1 MELAKT
7 DYTASDCKEPELNE
21 ALRMIER
28 RDDEIARLH
37 TELATLRADLET
49 LHTANS
55 DNENALLLARLREEM
70 EALRTINADN
80 ALLFNDI
87 RLPLFRLLK
96 DQLGAMVS
104 GEIAEQLKTKETAFD
119 ITDYFDEIREDITY
133 NFDIS
138 SFQSEIEEIV
148 TERDITDEVTEI
160 VEDVLRGAK
169 ITIG

>member
-7 DYTASDCKEPELNE
+7 DYLNE
-21 ALRMIER
+21 TELSAAREMIER
-28 RDDEIARLH
+28 RDAE
-37 TELATLRADLET
+37 
-49 LHTANS
+49 
-55 DNENALLLARLREEM
+55 LARLREEL
-70 EALRTINADN
+70 EALRTLSQEN
-80 ALLFNDI
+80 ALLLDDI
-87 RLPLFRLLK
+87 RLPLFKLLK

-138 SFQSEIEEIV
+138 SFQSEIDEIV
-148 TERDITDEVTEI
+148 SERDITDEVTEI

-169 ITIG
+169 ITVG

>member
-7 DYTASDCKEPELNE
+7 DYTNETELSE
-21 ALRMIER
+21 AREMLDLRDAELVS
-28 RDDEIARLH
+28 LH
-37 TELATLRADLET
+37 TELATLRTDLERTDIALET
-49 LHTANS
+49 LHAVNK
-55 DNENALLLARLREEM
+55 ENALML
-70 EALRTINADN
+70 D
-80 ALLFNDI
+80 DI
-87 RLPLFRLLK
+87 RLPLFKLLK

-104 GEIAEQLKTKETAFD
+104 GEIAEQLKTNEMAFD
-119 ITDYFDEIREDITY
+119 ISDHFDEIREDITY

-148 TERDITDEVTEI
+148 SERDINDEVTEI

>member
-7 DYTASDCKEPELNE
+7 DYTNETELSAARE
-21 ALRMIER
+21 MIER
-28 RDDEIARLH
+28 RDA
-37 TELATLRADLET
+37 ELA
-49 LHTANS
+49 S
-55 DNENALLLARLREEM
+55 LREELSQSK
-70 EALRTINADN
+70 EDAAAQRTLNTEESI
-80 ALLFNDI
+80 LLDDI
-87 RLPLFRLLK
+87 RLSLFKLLK

-133 NFDIS
+133 NFDIA

-148 TERDITDEVTEI
+148 SERDINDEVTEI

-169 ITIG
+169 ITVG

>member
-7 DYTASDCKEPELNE
+7 DYINETELSAARE
-21 ALRMIER
+21 MIER
-28 RDDEIARLH
+28 RDAELARLH
-37 TELATLRADLET
+37 TELATLRTDLET
-49 LHTANS
+49 LQ
-55 DNENALLLARLREEM
+55 
-70 EALRTINADN
+70 TINADN
-80 ALLFNDI
+80 ALLFDDI

-133 NFDIS
+133 NFDIA
-138 SFQSEIEEIV
+138 SFQSEIEEIAS
-148 TERDITDEVTEI
+148 ERDINDEVTEI
-160 VEDVLRGAK
+160 VEDVLRSAK

>member
-7 DYTASDCKEPELNE
+7 DYTNETELSAARE
-21 ALRMIER
+21 MLER
-28 RDDEIARLH
+28 RD
-37 TELATLRADLET
+37 TE
-49 LHTANS
+49 
-55 DNENALLLARLREEM
+55 LARLREEM
-70 EALRTINADN
+70 EALRTVSQEN
-80 ALLFNDI
+80 ALMLDDI
-87 RLPLFRLLK
+87 RLPLFKLLK

-119 ITDYFDEIREDITY
+119 IQDHMDEIREDITY

-148 TERDITDEVTEI
+148 TERDMTDEVTEI

-169 ITIG
+169 ITLG

>member
-7 DYTASDCKEPELNE
+7 DYTNETELSAARE
-21 ALRMIER
+21 RIER
-28 RDDEIARLH
+28 RDAEI
-37 TELATLRADLET
+37 D
-49 LHTANS
+49 
-55 DNENALLLARLREEM
+55 RLREEM
-70 EALRTINADN
+70 EALRTVNQEN
-80 ALLFNDI
+80 ALMLDDI
-87 RLPLFRLLK
+87 RLPLFKLLK

-138 SFQSEIEEIV
+138 SFQTEIEEIAS
-148 TERDITDEVTEI
+148 ERDINDEVTEI

-169 ITIG
+169 ITLG

>member
-7 DYTASDCKEPELNE
+7 DYQKERELSNDLTDASVRAANE
-21 ALRMIER
+21 RIER
-28 RDDEIARLH
+28 RDAEI
-37 TELATLRADLET
+37 
-49 LHTANS
+49 
-55 DNENALLLARLREEM
+55 ARLREELSQSK
-70 EALRTINADN
+70 EDAATQRTFNN
-80 ALLFNDI
+80 ENVLLLEDI
-87 RLPLFRLLK
+87 RLAFWRLHK
-96 DQLGAMVS
+96 DQIGAMIS

-169 ITIG
+169 ITLA

>member
-7 DYTASDCKEPELNE
+7 DYLNE
-21 ALRMIER
+21 TELSAAREMIER
-28 RDDEIARLH
+28 RDAE
-37 TELATLRADLET
+37 
-49 LHTANS
+49 
-55 DNENALLLARLREEM
+55 LARLREEL
-70 EALRTINADN
+70 EALRTLSQEN
-80 ALLFNDI
+80 ALMLDDI
-87 RLPLFRLLK
+87 RLPLFKLLK

-148 TERDITDEVTEI
+148 TERDITDDVTEI

-169 ITIG
+169 ITVG